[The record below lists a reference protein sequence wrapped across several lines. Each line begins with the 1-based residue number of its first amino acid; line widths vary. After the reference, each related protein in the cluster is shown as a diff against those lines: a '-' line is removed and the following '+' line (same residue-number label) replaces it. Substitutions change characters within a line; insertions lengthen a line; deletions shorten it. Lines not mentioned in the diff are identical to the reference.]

1 MRYTFH
7 RRNLYRVGG
16 NMTIRVYVSGAETS
30 DDPMVVRV
38 WISARPDTLLSASIN
53 SADVFVGIY
62 SDVYSET
69 LTLDYQLAQQA
80 DMRMMLFASA
90 ATRDTPNL
98 NLRAFLGE
106 VAAQQV
112 ITYYD
117 DSADLLARLRVAL
130 QGYKQIRRQTGTV
143 AVFRATTKAAE
154 TATEEMPPEPEAV
167 EWMENI
173 DTQEVQAISPPQA
186 PSPEAPAPLP
196 VRGRDLDE
204 APEHQPITQTQSG
217 QWQIPGQADGITLT
231 QLVDQALELAEDDL
245 EVIIRRALEVHEAQR
260 YVMQKN
266 KPHGWLSAD
275 PIFGPPLENS
285 QFQSDIF
292 MIMPFRERFNGI
304 YESIIKETAADLN
317 LVIKRGDDFAS
328 RQGSIIKEVWAA
340 LNACRLVIAE
350 TTEINANVYYELGI
364 AHTLGKPA
372 ILLTQATDIEDIPFD
387 IRHLR
392 FIQYEDS
399 IEGGQKLA
407 DDLRRHILW
416 VLNDLKELP
425 GSA

>member
-1 MRYTFH
+1 MA
-7 RRNLYRVGG
+7 
-16 NMTIRVYVSGAETS
+16 IRVYVSGTETS

-38 WISARPDTLLSASIN
+38 WISARPDTLLSANIN

-80 DMRMMLFASA
+80 DMRMLLFASA

-117 DSADLLARLRVAL
+117 DAADLLARLRVAL
-130 QGYKQIRRQTGTV
+130 QGYKYIRRQTGTV
-143 AVFRATTKAAE
+143 PVFRATTKSAD
-154 TATEEMPPEPEAV
+154 TATEEMPPEPEPV
-167 EWMENI
+167 EWLENV

-186 PSPEAPAPLP
+186 PSPATPPPQAPSPAAPAPLP
-196 VRGRDLDE
+196 TRGRDLDE
-204 APEHQPITQTQSG
+204 APDRKPITQTQSG
-217 QWQIPGQADGITLT
+217 QWQVPGQADGMTLT
-231 QLVDQALELAEDDL
+231 QLVDQALELAGDDL
-245 EVIIRRALEVHEAQR
+245 EAIIRRALEVHEAQR

-266 KPHGWLSAD
+266 RPQGWLSAD

-407 DDLRRHILW
+407 GDLRRHILW
-416 VLNDLKELP
+416 ILNDLKDLP
-425 GSA
+425 NGA